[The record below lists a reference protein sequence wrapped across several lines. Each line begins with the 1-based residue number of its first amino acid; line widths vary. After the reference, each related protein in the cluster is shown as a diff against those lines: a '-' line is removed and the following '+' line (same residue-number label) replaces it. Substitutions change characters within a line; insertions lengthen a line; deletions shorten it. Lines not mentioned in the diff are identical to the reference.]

1 MSAPARAT
9 RRGRRQGGSAARRA
23 AVASAAVVHHP
34 EIKRGIPIMEVCN
47 QEGVEMMHD
56 FAMRVVEEIGCDF
69 QDGESLD
76 YWRRTGAEIDGER
89 VRIGRDELLELIGK
103 IPSSY
108 IHHARNSE
116 RTVKVGDGHAVVS
129 PSYGAPFVRDMEG
142 NRRYATLEDLNNL
155 QKLNHMA
162 STIHIAGGTIV
173 EPVDIPVPH
182 RHLHMA
188 YSALKYSDK
197 PIIGNVTARERAE
210 DTVEMCKLVFG
221 DDFATNN
228 TCTTSLINANSP
240 LVWDETM
247 LDALKVYALNNHAVM
262 VSPFSM
268 AAASTPAS
276 NVGTVGVVLAEA
288 LMAMAMTQVVRPG
301 SPMLF
306 GVPAMTVALNSG
318 APVHGSPDSAMVQLL
333 SNAMARYYQVPHRAI
348 LNVATSK
355 SGDMQSAYDS
365 MWGLFPSMLSDANWL
380 TMGGGMLEGALTVG
394 YGKTMI
400 DFEQLDAFYHF
411 LQGPDFSD
419 LDEIFEMTKKVGP
432 GGHFLGETHTL
443 NSNLFIFESQHNN
456 PYEQWDLDGRL
467 DSEQVGVR
475 KAQRW
480 LQKYEA
486 PVIDPA
492 IDEALLDYI
501 ARREREIPA

>member
-1 MSAPARAT
+1 MNAPVRKT
-9 RRGRRQGGSAARRA
+9 RRRRQGGSAARRA
-23 AVASAAVVHHP
+23 AVASAAIVHHP
-34 EIKRGIPIMEVCN
+34 EIKRGIPIMEVTN
-47 QEGVEMMHD
+47 QEGVELIHD
-56 FAMRVVEEIGCDF
+56 FAMRVVEQIGCDF
-69 QDGESLD
+69 QDDESLD

-89 VRIGRDELLELIGK
+89 VRIGRDELLALIRN

-108 IHHARNSE
+108 RHHARNPE
-116 RTVKVGDGHAVVS
+116 RSVTVGDGHAVVS
-129 PSYGAPFVRDMEG
+129 PSYGAPFVRDMDG
-142 NRRYATLEDLNNL
+142 NRRYATLDDLNNL

-210 DTVEMCKLVFG
+210 DTVAMTKIVFG
-221 DDFATNN
+221 DEFARNN
-228 TCTTSLINANSP
+228 CCTTSLINANSP

-247 LDALKVYALNNHAVM
+247 LDALKVYATNNHAVM

-268 AAASTPAS
+268 TAASTPAS

-288 LMAMAMTQVVRPG
+288 LMALAMTQIIRPG

-318 APVHGSPDSAMVQLL
+318 APVHGSPDSAMVQFL
-333 SNAMARYYQVPHRAI
+333 SNAMARHYKRPHRAI

-365 MWGLFPSMLSDANWL
+365 MWGLFPSMLSGADWL

-419 LDEIFEMTKKVGP
+419 IEEVFETTRRVGP
-432 GGHFLGETHTL
+432 GGHFLGEAHTL
-443 NSNLFIFESQHNN
+443 NSNLFIFDSQHNN
-456 PYEQWDLDGRL
+456 SYEQWDVEGRL
-467 DSEQVGVR
+467 DSEAVGVQ
-475 KAQRW
+475 KAKTW

-486 PVIDPA
+486 PPIDPA
-492 IDEALLDYI
+492 LDEALLEFV
-501 ARREREIPA
+501 ARRESEIPAR